1 MEDRMTDKTLKVP
14 TAVLKRKDELLR
26 NVLSKA
32 LFSQEVLLNKD
43 FDDEML
49 SMTAEQLEF
58 RKTML
63 KRQRELLESLSGKT
77 LGLESLLEEK

>member
-1 MEDRMTDKTLKVP
+1 MNDKKLKVP
-14 TAVLKRKDELLR
+14 TAVVKRMDELLR
-26 NVLSKA
+26 NCLSTA

-63 KRQRELLESLSGKT
+63 KKQRELLDSLSGKM
-77 LGLESLLEEK
+77 LGLESLLED

>member
-1 MEDRMTDKTLKVP
+1 MTDTQPKVP
-14 TAVLKRKDELLR
+14 TAVIKKMEEHLK
-26 NVLSKA
+26 NCLSKT

-58 RKTML
+58 RKLML
-63 KRQRELLESLSGKT
+63 ERQRELLDSLSNNA
-77 LGLESLLEEK
+77 LGLESLLEKE

>member
-1 MEDRMTDKTLKVP
+1 MPDTKPKVP
-14 TAVLKRKDELLR
+14 TAVLKKMEEHLK
-26 NVLSKA
+26 NCLSKT

-58 RKTML
+58 RKLML
-63 KRQRELLESLSGKT
+63 ERQRELLDSLSNNA
-77 LGLESLLEEK
+77 LGLESLLEE

>member
-1 MEDRMTDKTLKVP
+1 MTDKTLKVP

-63 KRQRELLESLSGKT
+63 KKQRELLESFSGKT

>member
-1 MEDRMTDKTLKVP
+1 MTDKKLKVP
-14 TAVLKRKDELLR
+14 TAVVKRMDELLR
-26 NVLSKA
+26 NCLSKA

-58 RKTML
+58 RKLML
-63 KRQRELLESLSGKT
+63 KRQRELLDSLSSKT
-77 LGLESLLEEK
+77 LGIETLLEDSL

>member
-1 MEDRMTDKTLKVP
+1 MTDKTLKVP
-14 TAVLKRKDELLR
+14 ADVVKRMDEHLR

-43 FDDEML
+43 FDEEML

-63 KRQRELLESLSGKT
+63 KGQRELLDSLSSNV
-77 LGLESLLEEK
+77 LGIEGLMSASKE

>member
-1 MEDRMTDKTLKVP
+1 MTDKKLRVP
-14 TAVLKRKDELLR
+14 TDVVKRMEEHLR

-43 FDDEML
+43 FDEEML

-77 LGLESLLEEK
+77 LGLESLLED

>member
-1 MEDRMTDKTLKVP
+1 MTDKTLKVP

>member
-1 MEDRMTDKTLKVP
+1 MTDKTLKVP
-14 TAVLKRKDELLR
+14 TDVVKRMEEHLR

-43 FDDEML
+43 FDEEML

-77 LGLESLLEEK
+77 LGLESLLED